1 MSIAWIAILAVAA
14 LVGLNP
20 ATWYVDPELGAI
32 QTVHQDGAPHTDR
45 RGQPM
50 ARYDAVRSFLPI
62 GVYHGLTGT
71 HQGRNY
77 DFATLK
83 QAGFNTVHGWEGQT
97 LAPLHAA
104 ASRRGLQLIYH
115 NPTDADVLAGRDSES
130 ILAWYLDEEPTLR
143 QWDPDWTERLATFKA
158 RRDRIREMD
167 PGRAVFVLDTPYID
181 PPWRERWLAWNR
193 AGDVSAH
200 WNYPLTGKSTNALT
214 GRRGVPETVATAV
227 DAVAGQKPVWLVV
240 QAFASPLWDW
250 RMPKEAELR
259 AMVYAGIVHGAT
271 GIIYFAHDSFV
282 TRDGQVLGAAPRAE
296 IDYGDSPDYNRD
308 GEPPLTVSQ
317 EDVANSRLLWSA
329 IARLNGELTRLAP
342 AILSPT
348 ARVDYAVEIEGG
360 ADGGDAPV
368 RTLLKDTGEG
378 LVLIA
383 VNVENKPVR
392 VRFSFPKS
400 VGTPKP
406 YFSGQAESRI
416 NDGTESFAPFAVKV
430 FAFVRRAGS

>member
-20 ATWYVDPELGAI
+20 ATWYDDPELGAI
-32 QTVHQDGAPHTDR
+32 QTVHQAGAPHTDR

-50 ARYDAVRSFLPI
+50 TRYDKARSFLPI

-71 HQGRNY
+71 HHGRKY
-77 DFATLK
+77 DFSTLK

-97 LAPLHAA
+97 FAPLLAE

-115 NPTDADVLAGRDSES
+115 NPTDADVRAGRGNES

-143 QWDPDWTERLATFKA
+143 KWDPDWTERLAVFKA

-181 PPWRERWLAWNR
+181 PPWRERWLAWSR

-200 WNYPLTGKSTNALT
+200 WNYPLIGETTNALT
-214 GRRGVPETVATAV
+214 GRRGVPETVASAI
-227 DAVAGQKPVWLVV
+227 DAVVGQKPVWLVV

-250 RMPKEAELR
+250 RMPNEAELR
-259 AMVYAGIVHGAT
+259 AMTYAGIVHGAT
-271 GIIYFAHDSFV
+271 GIIYFAYDSFV
-282 TRDGQVLGAAPRAE
+282 TRDGQVLGAAPRTE
-296 IDYGDSPDYNRD
+296 TDYGDAPDYNRD
-308 GEPPLTVSQ
+308 GEPPLTVSP
-317 EDVANSRLLWSA
+317 DDAAKSRLLWTA
-329 IARLNGELTRLAP
+329 IARLNGELNQLAS

-348 ARVDYAVEIEGG
+348 ARLDYTVEVEG
-360 ADGGDAPV
+360 DGAPV
-368 RTLLKDTGEG
+368 RTLLKDTGGG

-383 VNVENKPVR
+383 VNVANMPVQ
-392 VRFSFPKS
+392 VRFSFPETA
-400 VGTPKP
+400 GTPKP
-406 YFSGQAESRI
+406 YFGVQAGSGTG
-416 NDGTESFAPFAVKV
+416 DWVESFEPFAVKV
-430 FAFVRRAGS
+430 YAFEKRDES